1 MLSTQMKGLLHMK
14 DNHYTNSRR
23 RTPWDDLRILSS
35 LESFIRDT
43 YHERYDRK
51 HLKLIYTN
59 EDLIINSHTPKGCP
73 CCGGHFKMNGY
84 TSNRIQRYKCLEC
97 SKTFTPVTGTLFED
111 HKISIEE
118 WIDFLYELLSYE
130 SFSNISRNN
139 KNSLNTTIYWLNKLF
154 LILEHFSDD
163 IILEGNVYID
173 ETFYTLRS
181 EDIKVKDDG
190 KKPRGLSLNKMCI
203 GIGYDGIHT
212 YARYEGLGKTSK
224 RKTRLAFKD
233 HINIGS
239 HLIHDKEK
247 SHSILAD
254 ELHLTSETYDS
265 KAIKGLPDDK
275 NPLEPINRKYYY
287 LKRFLNSHQGFNRDN
302 IDDLV
307 NLFLFIDN
315 PPHNK
320 LEKIKILLDMIFDTQ
335 VRLKYRDDY

>member
-1 MLSTQMKGLLHMK
+1 MK

-23 RTPWDDLRILSS
+23 STPWDDIRDLSS

-43 YHERYDRK
+43 YHKRYDRK
-51 HLKLIYTN
+51 HLKLSHTN
-59 EDLIINSHTPKGCP
+59 EAMIINSYAPKICP
-73 CCGGHFKMNGY
+73 HCKAVDIVKFGLTKNG
-84 TSNRIQRYKCLEC
+84 IQRYKCLEC
-97 SKTFTPVTGTLFED
+97 NKTFTPVTGTLFED

-154 LILEHFSDD
+154 LVLEHYSNG
-163 IILEGNVYID
+163 IVLEGNVYID

-203 GIGYDGIHT
+203 AIGYDGIHT
-212 YARYEGLGKTSK
+212 YARYEGQGKTSK

-233 HINIGS
+233 HIKIGS

-247 SHSILAD
+247 SHSVLID
-254 ELHLTSETYDS
+254 DLHLTSEAYDS
-265 KAIKGLPDDK
+265 KVIKELSDDK
-275 NPLEPINRKYYY
+275 NPLEPINRKCYY
-287 LKRFLNSHQGFNRDN
+287 LKRFLNSHQGFNRDD
-302 IDDLV
+302 IDDLI

-315 PPHNK
+315 PPHDK
-320 LEKIKILLDMIFDTQ
+320 LEKIKDLLDGIFNTQ
-335 VRLKYRDDY
+335 VRLKYRDEY